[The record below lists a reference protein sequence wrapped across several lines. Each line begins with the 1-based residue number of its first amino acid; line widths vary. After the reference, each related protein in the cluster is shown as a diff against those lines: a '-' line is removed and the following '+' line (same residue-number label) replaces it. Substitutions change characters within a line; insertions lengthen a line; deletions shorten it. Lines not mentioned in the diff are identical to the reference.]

1 MTSSFTRGFLLVGL
15 PPPFG
20 PAAAI
25 VFFRLFIN

>member
-25 VFFRLFIN
+25 LRLFIY